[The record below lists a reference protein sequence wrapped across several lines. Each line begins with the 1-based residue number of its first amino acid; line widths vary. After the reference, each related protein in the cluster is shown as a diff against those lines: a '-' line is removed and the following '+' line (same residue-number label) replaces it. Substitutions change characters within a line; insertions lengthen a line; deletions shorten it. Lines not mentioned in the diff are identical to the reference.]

1 MSAMGMPSW
10 PEVHARKA
18 PNPAAPPCHESE
30 WHPDRPYNSGAA
42 AGVIERL
49 ADAAV
54 LTGAMLPVSVQL
66 SSPVSGRQTWH
77 GSMSGSARATIASS
91 REMSPTRSG

>member
-1 MSAMGMPSW
+1 MRAKRRTQPPRPAMNRNGIPIGRITT
-10 PEVHARKA
+10 EV
-18 PNPAAPPCHESE
+18 
-30 WHPDRPYNSGAA
+30 A

-54 LTGAMLPVSVQL
+54 LTGATPPVSVQL
-66 SSPVSGRQTWH
+66 SNPVSGRQTWH

>member
-1 MSAMGMPSW
+1 MRAKRRTQPPRPAMNRNGIPIGRITT
-10 PEVHARKA
+10 E
-18 PNPAAPPCHESE
+18 
-30 WHPDRPYNSGAA
+30 AA

-49 ADAAV
+49 AAAAV
-54 LTGAMLPVSVQL
+54 LTGAMLLMSVQL